1 MEHKRLDEKE
11 RGELHGLCFEV
22 LEVEL
27 GRMLFGDIVIFVIFY
42 SFDFMSIQRNQA
54 FTFLIEVLTTF
65 SLCST

>member
-27 GRMLFGDIVIFVIFY
+27 GRMIFGDIIIFVIFY
-42 SFDFMSIQRNQA
+42 S
-54 FTFLIEVLTTF
+54 V
-65 SLCST
+65 